1 MDFIYKKKKNSFYSL
16 LENKGL
22 GFYRA
27 KFIQKR
33 MGLNL
38 RKTPLYLFKN
48 TIDIIKERT
57 SGLFLNKSYTRM
69 WYDFRNFN
77 NSLKTCRSVRNRTG
91 LPVRGQRTRTN
102 AKTKKKFK
110 F

>member
-16 LENKGL
+16 LDNKGL
-22 GFYRA
+22 GFSRVNLLQ
-27 KFIQKR
+27 KFI
-33 MGLNL
+33 GLNS
-38 RKTPLYLFKN
+38 RKIPLFIGKKKLAV
-48 TIDIIKERT
+48 IESRT
-57 SGLFLNKSYTRM
+57 VELVLNKSYTQL
-69 WYDFRNFN
+69 WYEYRNFN
-77 NSLKTCRSVRNRTG
+77 NALKTCTSVRNRTG